1 MPTASGQACEQNR
14 MSVAAQWSI
23 RIVWGSLGLLLF
35 LGALPHFRNGW
46 TIDQALPVPS
56 YMIAGRALP
65 PSAYVHAAITLHAA
79 NHADGTSHIAGAEA
93 ALDSGAPGATQIGE
107 LESALTATPASVRG
121 WLLLAQARQAAG
133 DRRGAAQALSEALI
147 LAPYDYWVAEKR
159 LLLATQLWSNLDPD
173 SQDAAIRQVRLMWS
187 EPKLHPQLLDFAG
200 SREGAALTDRAFAG
214 DRDDLIAINRLLSA
228 ARRQSSETP

>member
-1 MPTASGQACEQNR
+1 

-23 RIVWGSLGLLLF
+23 RIVWASLGFLLL

-56 YMIAGRALP
+56 YMIAGRVLP
-65 PSAYVHAAITLHAA
+65 PSAYIHAAKVLHAA
-79 NHADGTSHIAGAEA
+79 NRADGTSRVAGAEA
-93 ALDSGAPGATQIGE
+93 ALNSGASGATQIGE
-107 LESALTATPASVRG
+107 LEAALTATPAPVRG

-133 DRRGAAQALSEALI
+133 DRRGAARALSEALI

-159 LLLATQLWSNLDPD
+159 ARLAAQLWPNLDPD

-187 EPKLHPQLLDFAG
+187 EPQLRPQLLDLAS
-200 SREGAALTDRAFAG
+200 SREGGALTDHAFAG
-214 DRDDLIAINRLLSA
+214 DRNDLVAINRQLSA
-228 ARRQSSETP
+228 ERRQSSETP